1 MEAKHNS
8 KKLELSDRIELLA
21 RKPTFITLKDH
32 KENFNSKLPFGLMN
46 PSNTKLGK

>member
-8 KKLELSDRIELLA
+8 KKLELSDRIEHLA

-32 KENFNSKLPFGLMN
+32 KERSKLPFSLMN